1 MDGSSTRP
9 IPRLSAVTD
18 GNADQASTLQLDP
31 ELLNQLRVEFGDHGV
46 RAIGFLETAQCLLND
61 DTAPLPR
68 MGEVVA
74 YCLREAL
81 TKIPKA
87 SAPID
92 RSPFGRVVARCCDP
106 NLAGVL
112 CFAWS
117 GGVWGWGVSTT
128 SPVWGPVCRG
138 GVGG

>member
-87 SAPID
+87 SAPSTGPRLAELSRDVVTRIW
-92 RSPFGRVVARCCDP
+92 RVFCVLPGQGGFGSGVFPLHRRC
-106 NLAGVL
+106 
-112 CFAWS
+112 
-117 GGVWGWGVSTT
+117 GGR
-128 SPVWGPVCRG
+128 C
-138 GVGG
+138 VGTG